1 MEAISFVPSVCFA
14 RAVCISMD
22 YIGTMAMRN
31 CQHGQ
36 LKQRGV
42 GVVVKLTRLSKLHGG
57 LQASKSSSKQ
67 NKSVA
72 LDARILNDVDCSNI
86 AYPVTASAASR

>member
-1 MEAISFVPSVCFA
+1 M
-14 RAVCISMD
+14 
-22 YIGTMAMRN
+22 
-31 CQHGQ
+31 
-36 LKQRGV
+36 
-42 GVVVKLTRLSKLHGG
+42 VVKFTRLSKVHGG

-72 LDARILNDVDCSNI
+72 LDARILNDVDCTNI